1 MPVALPHLPQ
11 MRPRDP
17 AEAHRAPTSL
27 ELLFDLVF
35 VVAVSRAAV
44 ELHYELAAGHFAN
57 ALLAYP
63 AAFFGIWWAWMGF
76 TWFASAFDT
85 DDWVYRLLTFVQ
97 MGGVLVFAAGIH
109 PFVVDRRLTLTVVG
123 YVIMRLALVSQWLRA
138 SRDPAHR
145 SVARSYAYAI
155 VAVQV
160 LWLLAL
166 LVPKGL
172 LLPVF
177 GILVVAELAV
187 PALAERRG
195 AHTPWHP
202 GHVAERFG
210 LFTII
215 VLGETILATA
225 NVLVEAIDAGE
236 HLPQLLTVSAAS
248 LVLVASLWW
257 VYFDRPQYDLV
268 TSLNASLRWGYGHYL
283 IFAALGAVSAG
294 IELAVDEITGKTEL
308 GAVAGGLG
316 LTVPVAV
323 FLLAVWL
330 IILRPRRDPGVDSA
344 VPVIAVLVAASCLLP
359 GATTVVVATALL
371 GTAAAVVV
379 TVRRSAP
386 A

>member
-1 MPVALPHLPQ
+1 MLMTLPR

-17 AEAHRAPTSL
+17 AEPHRAPTSL

-44 ELHYELAAGHFAN
+44 ELHHELAEGHVAN

-63 AAFFGIWWAWMGF
+63 AVFFGIWWAWMGF

-85 DDWVYRLLTFVQ
+85 DDWVYRILTFVQ

-109 PFVVDRRLTLTVVG
+109 PFVVDRALTLTVVG

-138 SRDPAHR
+138 SRDPVHR
-145 SVARSYAYAI
+145 AVARSYAYAI
-155 VAVQV
+155 VLVQV
-160 LWLLAL
+160 GWLLAL
-166 LVPKGL
+166 LVPKGV

-177 GILVVAELAV
+177 AVLVVAELAV
-187 PALAERRG
+187 PALVERRG

-225 NVLVEAIDAGE
+225 NVLVEAIDVGE

-257 VYFDRPQYDLV
+257 VYFDRPQHDLV

-283 IFAALGAVSAG
+283 IFAGLGAVSAG
-294 IELAVDEITGKTEL
+294 VELAVDEITGDTGL
-308 GAVAGGLG
+308 GDVAGGLG
-316 LTVPVAV
+316 LTVPVAL
-323 FLLAVWL
+323 FLLAVWV
-330 IILRPRRDPGVDSA
+330 IILRPRRDPGVDAA
-344 VPVIAVLVAASCLLP
+344 VPALAVLVAASCLLP

-379 TVRRSAP
+379 GVRRTAP
-386 A
+386 V